1 MGPCGP
7 ALCPPGTLREIGAP
21 SEARGCKSFVI
32 SRLERGKI
40 VLHVH
45 QRDACRNG
53 ASENAP
59 GSCSRPDFLWNLL
72 DAPDSLRYAKHRR
85 GQYPHPGAK
94 GKPVPGNP
102 QFGEYIRRLRELK
115 KRDNP
120 DFSLRR
126 FARLVEI
133 SPTLLSKMETGEFS
147 PPGPDKIIRMAELLG
162 EDPDELLARAGK
174 VDPDL
179 NRIIREK
186 PRVYADF
193 LRTAASLAP
202 DQLKML
208 SDMVN
213 ALKPPDG
220 EGDGR

>member
-1 MGPCGP
+1 M
-7 ALCPPGTLREIGAP
+7 
-21 SEARGCKSFVI
+21 
-32 SRLERGKI
+32 
-40 VLHVH
+40 
-45 QRDACRNG
+45 
-53 ASENAP
+53 
-59 GSCSRPDFLWNLL
+59 
-72 DAPDSLRYAKHRR
+72 
-85 GQYPHPGAK
+85 
-94 GKPVPGNP
+94 PGNP